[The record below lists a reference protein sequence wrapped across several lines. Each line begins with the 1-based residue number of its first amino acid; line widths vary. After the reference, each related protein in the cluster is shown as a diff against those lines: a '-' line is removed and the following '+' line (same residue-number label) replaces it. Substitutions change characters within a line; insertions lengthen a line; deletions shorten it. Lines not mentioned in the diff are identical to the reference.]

1 MTFANRTFALG
12 LAGALACT
20 AALAAGCKKPDA
32 NETAKPAA
40 DTQVETA
47 IETKFTKIVLRKV
60 PATLEASGT
69 LVADETS
76 EVAAPAPGIVVKV
89 LVDVGT
95 RVKKGDPLVQ
105 LDRREPSLRGA
116 AASAQAAQA
125 MARLGIKAG
134 EKFEAAK
141 MPEVRAA
148 KEAMDLAVTDE
159 GRTKSLLDS
168 GGVPQATYDAARAR
182 AEQAK
187 AQYDVALNGAQQA
200 WSGLLAAQ
208 SQAGLAQK
216 AVADATVR
224 APFDGA
230 VAERRISAGEFAQ
243 MGRVVAVVVHDNVLR
258 LKIDIPEADAAK
270 VAIGKNVLITV
281 ATYPGRVFKG
291 VIARV
296 GASVKAQNRTL
307 PIEAEIPNDDGA
319 LKPGFFARAEI
330 DIGGAE
336 ENAMLVPREAIGTS
350 GTASRVFVKAGN
362 RVVERIVTVGREVD
376 GLVEIRGTLAPS
388 DELAVMAVDRLSDG
402 SQVKAQ

>member
-1 MTFANRTFALG
+1 MTFATRPFALG
-12 LAGALACT
+12 LTCSLLLLG
-20 AALAAGCKKPDA
+20 AAGCKKPA
-32 NETAKPAA
+32 AAETNKPAA
-40 DTQVETA
+40 EAQADAA
-47 IETKFTKIVLRKV
+47 IEAKFTKIVMRKV
-60 PATLEASGT
+60 PATLETSGT

-116 AASAQAAQA
+116 AASAQSAQA
-125 MARLGIKAG
+125 LARLGIKAG
-134 EKFEAAK
+134 EKFEPEK
-141 MPEVRAA
+141 MAEVRSA
-148 KEAMDLAVTDE
+148 KEAMDLAVTDA

-187 AQYDVALNGAQQA
+187 AQYDAALNGAQQA
-200 WSGLLAAQ
+200 WAALLAAQ
-208 SQAGLAQK
+208 AQSGLAQK

-230 VAERRISAGEFAQ
+230 VAERRISAGEFAP
-243 MGRVVAVVVHDNVLR
+243 MGRVVAVVVSDKVLR

-270 VAIGKNVLITV
+270 VAVGKNVLITV

-291 VIARV
+291 VVQRV
-296 GASVKAQNRTL
+296 GASVKAQSRTL

-330 DIGGAE
+330 DTGGAE

-350 GTASRVFVKAGN
+350 GTASRVFIRSGN
-362 RVVERIVTVGREVD
+362 RVVERIVTVGRELD
-376 GLVEIRGTLAPS
+376 GLVEIRGTLAPT
-388 DELAVMAVDRLSDG
+388 DELAVTAVDRLSDG
-402 SQVKAQ
+402 SEIKAQ